1 MSETFVAGACP
12 ELSRRV
18 CFVVRKVFVD
28 LCSVIEEFALKE

>member
-1 MSETFVAGACP
+1 MSETFVAF
-12 ELSRRV
+12 V